1 MLIIVPGQEALKG
14 YIFDYIKVCCLFSL
28 ESPHLGQSNEYTK
41 YTIFN
46 IKKTPSP
53 KLS

>member
-1 MLIIVPGQEALKG
+1 MLIIVPGREALSG
-14 YIFDYIKVCCLFSL
+14 FIFNYIKVCCLFSL

-46 IKKTPSP
+46 IKKEKSP
-53 KLS
+53 